1 MMSSGKCSYE
11 NENLIF
17 YFGEEDD
24 EYVADVA
31 CSGNWYHDPGCMYTK
46 NGDGWPPD
54 DSLDIDEI
62 KINKVTKDG
71 VEIPVTDEMRSAI
84 EEVIEDLDWENWS
97 GYCEDDDD
105 YNYEPWKEAEY
116 GV

>member
-1 MMSSGKCSYE
+1 MTSGKCYYE
-11 NENLIF
+11 NDNLIF

-24 EYVADVA
+24 EYVADVT
-31 CSGNWYHDPGCMYTK
+31 CTGNWWHDPGCMYTK

-54 DSLDIDEI
+54 DGLDIDEI
-62 KINKVTKDG
+62 KVNKVTKDG
-71 VEIPVTDEMRSAI
+71 IEVPVTKEMEEAI
-84 EEVIEDLDWENWS
+84 EEVIEEFDWDNWS

-105 YNYEPWKEAEY
+105 CDYEPWKEAEY